1 MKVRVY
7 RNLHKRCLSV
17 QARVDGRWKVIQHV
31 DSITLLD
38 PCFQVSTAG
47 RERVL
52 REKRK
57 NVHAFVVGIYHE
69 WAQDLLAINQ
79 QLGVC
84 SRKVSYNPYK
94 GKTFYTVD
102 DSLPILWAGRC
113 TVGPDGIHVW

>member
-7 RNLHKRCLSV
+7 RNLNKKCLSV
-17 QARVDGRWKVIQHV
+17 QARVDGRWKVIRHV
-31 DSITLLD
+31 DSITLLE
-38 PCFQVSTAG
+38 PCFTVSTAG

-69 WAQDLLAINQ
+69 WAQGLKAHDDA
-79 QLGVC
+79 
-84 SRKVSYNPYK
+84 RRVSYNPYR
-94 GKTFYTVD
+94 GNTFYTTD